1 MFNLHQI
8 RSRQEISTFCQLLET
23 MALDRRLYHGLAAS
37 PTASRSSSSH
47 GRGNGNGNSKSK
59 GSTVNSSGIYA
70 NGNSM
75 TRQIQTTAS
84 SPSLRSAAA
93 AHAHAIVAPSSPLV
107 SEVESYCDADSMI
120 MRGGDQQQSSEGGN
134 VKVVVRVRAFVKRG
148 ELLTS
153 STRHESDC

>member
-1 MFNLHQI
+1 MFNLHRI
-8 RSRQEISTFCQLLET
+8 RSRQDISTFCQLLET

-47 GRGNGNGNSKSK
+47 GRGNGSGNGKSKSK
-59 GSTVNSSGIYA
+59 GNNSNGSGIYT

-93 AHAHAIVAPSSPLV
+93 SHAHAHIAVTPSSPLV
-107 SEVESYCDADSMI
+107 SEVESYYDADSMI
-120 MRGGDQQQSSEGGN
+120 MRAGDQQQNSEGGN

-148 ELLTS
+148 EPLIQ
-153 STRHESDC
+153 